1 MLCTTQLVS
10 PVTVLCTGGPLRLR
24 QASLLLVAAVL
35 AAAVHA
41 GEAQAAPLCILRVCL
56 RRARRQRAIDAAPL
70 CSLRVCIRSVRRRHL
85 PDDAAHGIP
94 RSGGGAAME
103 CRRALALSARVAR
116 VFRSRSPRSRNALA
130 SSTRV
135 VGQHD
140 VERAVRYQSAA

>member
-85 PDDAAHGIP
+85 PDDAAHAAAAEQQWSADV
-94 RSGGGAAME
+94 RS
-103 CRRALALSARVAR
+103 RFPLASLAFSARVVRAH
-116 VFRSRSPRSRNALA
+116 VMRSRRPREWLVSMML
-130 SSTRV
+130 SV
-135 VGQHD
+135 L
-140 VERAVRYQSAA
+140 